1 MNQDRWA
8 ERVPGAVLKAVQ
20 HWESQRARSGEL
32 NLPASPAAITIA
44 VSRQMGARGSDVAHA
59 IGQRL
64 SWQIYDH
71 ELLEY
76 IAKEMNL
83 RVSLLESIDERRVS
97 WLEEC
102 VEAFGEARTV
112 SESSYVR
119 YLVETMLSLSTHGN
133 CIIVGRGAAHLLPF
147 ETTLRLR
154 LVAPLE
160 HRIHVVAKALNLSR
174 QDATRR
180 IEMTDQNR
188 LRFLKDHFHKAPDD
202 PENYDLVLNT
212 VRFSVEEC
220 VDLVLEGV
228 ARLRSQLQQ
237 AALTPHRTSPPSF

>member
-1 MNQDRWA
+1 MNQDLWT

-20 HWESQRARSGEL
+20 HWESQRGRTAPEL
-32 NLPASPAAITIA
+32 PPPPPPVTIA
-44 VSRQMGARGSDVAHA
+44 ISRQMGAQGSRVAHA

-64 SWQIYDH
+64 SWQVYDH

-76 IAKEMNL
+76 IAKNMNL
-83 RVSLLESIDERRVS
+83 RVSLLESIDERRVN
-97 WLEEC
+97 WMEEC
-102 VEAFGEARTV
+102 VEVFGEAPTV

-119 YLVETMLSLSTHGN
+119 HLIETMLSLSTHGN
-133 CIIVGRGAAHLLPF
+133 CVIVGRGSAHLLPF

-174 QDATRR
+174 QDAARQIEVTDRER
-180 IEMTDQNR
+180 I
-188 LRFLKDHFHKAPDD
+188 RFLKDHFHKAPTD

-212 VRFSVEEC
+212 VRFSIEEC
-220 VDLVLEGV
+220 VDLVQEGV
-228 ARLRSQLQQ
+228 SRLQTHLLGKTAGSG
-237 AALTPHRTSPPSF
+237 